1 MTTDLAPFFSPAGVA
16 IIGASTNPR
25 KLSYGIL
32 ENLIMSEYDG
42 KIFPVNPNAQDSH
55 GIKFFADVS
64 EVPDPVD
71 LAVIVLP
78 APLIPGVLRDCGE
91 RGIKAAIIISGG
103 FREVGGNGVALEQEC
118 LQIADEY
125 GMRLIGPNCV
135 GTVDLLTGLNT
146 TFIEGLPVK
155 GSIGFLSQSG
165 AVCGGCCGLHRR

>member
-32 ENLIMSEYDG
+32 KNLTLYGYTGGIY
-42 KIFPVNPNAQDSH
+42 PVNPKADQIL
-55 GIKFFADVS
+55 GLKVYPDVS
-64 EVPDPVD
+64 EVPDPVE

-78 APLIPGVLRDCGE
+78 AGMTPDVIRSCGK

-103 FREVGGNGVALEQEC
+103 FREVGGNGVVLEQEC

-125 GMRLIGPNCV
+125 GMRLIGTELCRHS
-135 GTVDLLTGLNT
+135 
-146 TFIEGLPVK
+146 
-155 GSIGFLSQSG
+155 GSADRIKHN
-165 AVCGGCCGLHRR
+165 LH